1 MNDIIRDRQIR
12 KFSYYGFFK
21 NLKFFEPYF
30 FIYLLSH
37 DYNLFYIGIIF
48 AVKKLTVY
56 ILEIPSG
63 AFADNF
69 GRKTAMIISFIAYI
83 ASFILFFA
91 SSRLIVLIIGMIL
104 LGTGDAFRTGTHKA
118 IIMDYLDKMDW
129 SRYKTAVYG
138 RTRSF
143 SLIGSALSSF
153 ASIVFV
159 LNIPALRWIFLVTVV
174 PYVIDFLLILSY
186 PGYLNATGD
195 RALLRMSI
203 FGQIRESFR
212 EIAENR
218 YLSIHITASSVF
230 DGVFDILKDYI
241 QPILQT
247 MVIAGSVMI
256 IGDLSADDNTLILLG
271 ILYGVFNIVSSFSSR
286 NAHRLQSLTRTANLI
301 NGLFIIGAI
310 TIISM
315 STVIFNDKILLLI
328 ACFLILHI
336 IKNIRRPLIIGYLG
350 DHMRSENR
358 ATILSGESQLKV
370 IIAALWAPAAGFI
383 AEYIGVGYVF
393 LFTGIIFLLIGAL
406 TVFMQRG
413 LPDKQKSKT

>member
-1 MNDIIRDRQIR
+1 MNNQIVRDRQIR

-69 GRKTAMIISFIAYI
+69 GRKTAMIISFIAYM
-83 ASFILFFA
+83 ASFVLFFA
-91 SSRLIVLIIGMIL
+91 SSNLIVLIIGMIL

-118 IIMDYLDKMDW
+118 IIMDYLDRMQW
-129 SRYKTAVYG
+129 SEHKTAVYG

-143 SLIGSALSSF
+143 SLIGSALSAF

-159 LNIPALRWIFLVTVV
+159 LNIPALRWIFLLTLV

-186 PGYLNATGD
+186 PGYLNTKRD
-195 RALLRMSI
+195 RSRKVSVL
-203 FGQIRESFR
+203 GQIRESFR
-212 EIAENR
+212 EIADNR
-218 YLSIHITASSVF
+218 HLGIHITASSVF

-247 MVIAGSVMI
+247 MVIAGSVLI
-256 IGDLSADDNTLILLG
+256 IGEFSADDSTLIILG
-271 ILYGVFNIVSSFSSR
+271 ILYGIFNLVSSFSSR
-286 NAHRLQSLTRTANLI
+286 NAYKLRSLTGTANLI
-301 NGLFIIGAI
+301 NSLFITGAL
-310 TIISM
+310 IILVM
-315 STVIFNDKILLLI
+315 SPVIVNNRILILI
-328 ACFLILHI
+328 ACFAILHI

-358 ATILSGESQLKV
+358 ATILSGESQLKA
-370 IIAALWAPAAGFI
+370 ITAALWAPAAGFI
-383 AEYIGVGYVF
+383 AEYSGVGYVF
-393 LFTGIIFLLIGAL
+393 LFTGIIFLLMGIL
-406 TVFMQRG
+406 TVFLQKR
-413 LPDKQKSKT
+413 LPA